1 MGEKPLLKR
10 DAVPSSADPAG
21 IVPEL
26 SGWLT
31 KTAVVQPLG
40 AKKPST
46 KRKREASGPVQGGRK
61 RRGQEEDY
69 TGWEN
74 ETEASAIVATYMPAD
89 GKETEYV
96 RRRSYHNLAFLDGN
110 ALNTRKQ
117 VLLAPQTWF
126 RSSQ

>member
-40 AKKPST
+40 AKKPT
-46 KRKREASGPVQGGRK
+46 AKRKREASGHVQGGRK

-74 ETEASAIVATYMPAD
+74 ETEASAIVATYMPEG
-89 GKETEYV
+89 GKEKEYV
-96 RRRSYHNLAFLDGN
+96 RRRSSQNSAFLYGN
-110 ALNTRKQ
+110 TLNTRQ
-117 VLLAPQTWF
+117 QALLAPQTWF
-126 RSSQ
+126 RSNQ

>member
-1 MGEKPLLKR
+1 MLKR
-10 DAVPSSADPAG
+10 DAVPRSADPAG

-31 KTAVVQPLG
+31 KTAIVQPLG
-40 AKKPST
+40 AKKPAA

-61 RRGQEEDY
+61 RRLQEEDY
-69 TGWEN
+69 AGWEN
-74 ETEASAIVATYMPAD
+74 ETEASAIVATYMPED

-96 RRRSYHNLAFLDGN
+96 RRRSICNSASPDGN
-110 ALNTRKQ
+110 VLNTRKQ
-117 VLLAPQTWF
+117 VLLAPQIWF